1 MATTSMNIRIDKEVK
16 HQAQKLFADLGLD
29 MTTAVNLFLRQ
40 AIIHNGIPFALKLGE
55 GKTERVFGDEE
66 KDETTLCTKE

>member
-16 HQAQKLFADLGLD
+16 VRAQKLFSDLGLD

-40 AIIHNGIPFALKLGE
+40 AIIHNGIPFELKLREENPENLLHIE
-55 GKTERVFGDEE
+55 GNGKNDAQDLT
-66 KDETTLCTKE
+66 

>member
-1 MATTSMNIRIDKEVK
+1 MATASMNIRIDKEVK

-40 AIIHNGIPFALKLGE
+40 AIIHNGIPFELKLGE
-55 GKTERVFGDEE
+55 VKTERVFGDDDKNEA
-66 KDETTLCTKE
+66 TLHKE